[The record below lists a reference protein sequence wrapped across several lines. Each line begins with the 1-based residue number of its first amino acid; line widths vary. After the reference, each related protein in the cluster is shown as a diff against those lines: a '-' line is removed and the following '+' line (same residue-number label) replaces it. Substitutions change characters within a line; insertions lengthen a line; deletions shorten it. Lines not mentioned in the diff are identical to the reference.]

1 MRSFKTAYDRFP
13 FQTKV
18 MLLMTL
24 LIFSIF
30 IVLTVYIFHTMQQSI
45 KEEIGEKALAV
56 SETIAHSPDTVEGFE
71 EKEPSKTL
79 QPLANSIQKE
89 IDAEYIVIGNT
100 EEIRYAHPMEDR
112 LGEKMVGD
120 DNERALE
127 EGESYVSEK
136 EGSLGPAIR
145 GKSPVIHDGNIIG
158 VVSVGYLL
166 SDVNAIIW
174 NKNQPIL
181 LLFVLFLLVGMGGAV
196 FIGKHLK
203 RLLFQMEPQ
212 EIAISLMQKDAI
224 LESAKEG
231 IVAVDTANTITS
243 INESAKEILNIEHLR
258 EQKLI
263 GQSMS
268 SFTSNTLLE
277 KTSDHKANQDRE
289 VILEQAIVLMNI
301 YSLIENEEQY
311 GAVAIFRRKT
321 ELENVTKELMNIK
334 QYANGLRAQT
344 HEF

>member
-1 MRSFKTAYDRFP
+1 
-13 FQTKV
+13 
-18 MLLMTL
+18 
-24 LIFSIF
+24 
-30 IVLTVYIFHTMQQSI
+30 
-45 KEEIGEKALAV
+45 
-56 SETIAHSPDTVEGFE
+56 
-71 EKEPSKTL
+71 
-79 QPLANSIQKE
+79 
-89 IDAEYIVIGNT
+89 
-100 EEIRYAHPMEDR
+100 
-112 LGEKMVGD
+112 
-120 DNERALE
+120 
-127 EGESYVSEK
+127 
-136 EGSLGPAIR
+136 PAIR

-243 INESAKEILNIEHLR
+243 INESAKEILNIEHLT

-263 GQSMS
+263 GQSLS
-268 SFTSNTLLE
+268 SFTSISLLE
-277 KTSDHKANQDRE
+277 KASDHKPNQDRE

-344 HEF
+344 HEFTNKLHTISGLLQLNHVEEALTLIQENFNQQLQTPGERAKFIDDPSIQALIVAKQYQAKEKGIQFSLQEESQLNGTVSSVY